1 MKRGTLK
8 KKGPLSRHLT
18 MHCNHLVYDSSI
30 WGGGGRSFIG
40 NHVHKALKV
49 KCTCAMHV
57 YVNNSYNL
65 NMYR

>member
-30 WGGGGRSFIG
+30 WGGGGGGGGHLLAI
-40 NHVHKALKV
+40 
-49 KCTCAMHV
+49 
-57 YVNNSYNL
+57 
-65 NMYR
+65 MYTRH